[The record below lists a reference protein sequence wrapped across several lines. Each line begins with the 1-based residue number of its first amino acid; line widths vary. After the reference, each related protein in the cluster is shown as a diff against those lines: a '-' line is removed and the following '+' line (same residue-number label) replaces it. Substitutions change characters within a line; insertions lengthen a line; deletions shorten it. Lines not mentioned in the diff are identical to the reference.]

1 MRARL
6 GTFVRRRWS
15 LLTTAGVILLVTIV
29 ARASDYGDAGSLAES
44 LAEALED
51 EVAVDPAGVVPF
63 GPGGGALGFGAILFR
78 GREVEGPADLF
89 YVEARLG
96 SDGEVLDTRRLRNL
110 TRTSSADEQ
119 TPTLMGEGDR
129 YAVYASRAG
138 ESFDAVTIL
147 DLGGEPDGVTQG
159 WPARARLQNA
169 VTNLQE
175 SGRFAGF
182 GRRRYSLDP
191 ASDALE
197 LSVEG
202 SRVVATLGPGEG
214 DDAPTRLVID
224 PAQLEPIEG
233 AERVRVRPVEKGMPG
248 TITWVVDTVR
258 NLSFVGPE
266 PIAWLEHRV
275 FGVKDALQRAWFGV
289 VGGPD
294 TAAEVADELGLEGV
308 DEEVARRRLELAV
321 TDPDLG
327 WPPAPATPVVRRP
340 AEGEGEWI
348 AVSDDPYVASY
359 PNAPPGFV
367 TTYLQVDPDRPF
379 TRVYIVAWD
388 PRQVQLRVMT
398 GTREPE
404 SATGETGPGRIPRD
418 PETLERVVAGFNG
431 GFQSLHGEFG
441 MRSEGRDY
449 LPPKPWA
456 ATVAV
461 YQDGHVAMG
470 SWVDPPEGVRHYEER
485 WALQQI
491 PDDMVEFRQ
500 NLTSVVEGDE
510 WNPWRRWYWGAAPQ
524 GDDEQVYID
533 RSGICLTEE
542 GFMAY
547 FWGKSMGAEELGKA
561 MLAVRCIRGM
571 HLDMNQRHTG
581 FEFYDVFREG
591 ERPALDTPPR
601 GGREFQVPV
610 GGARGWIARG
620 RLLARTMSP
629 MRFPRYIRRD
639 GRDFFYLTL
648 KPTLPGP
655 ALAGGIAFDTS
666 GLPHA
671 GWPHAF
677 ARASMGEGDARTWL
691 VRIDPGRAVPAPVA
705 RDDQERA
712 LGYLAGARAMTSGP
726 LALFS
731 GLETVGRRWGVGRP
745 PEGAAVVLR
754 GEAPGP
760 NDGAAIGVDRDGFLL
775 YVEGPPGSLEGALS
789 AAGIEDAIGLPEG
802 VRLAFSVEEQTVAPD
817 SYERPLAPHEAIALL
832 AEERPAAEVLF
843 PNVEPRPYMH
853 WYRMQDTRV
862 RYFKDGDGPPRFTAP
877 DAGVPGE

>member
-1 MRARL
+1 VRARL

-15 LLTTAGVILLVTIV
+15 LLATAGVVLLVTLI
-29 ARASDYGDAGSLAES
+29 ARASDYGDEGSLAAS
-44 LAEALED
+44 LAQALEG

-63 GPGGGALGFGAILFR
+63 GPEGGALGFGSILFR

-89 YVEARLG
+89 FVEARLG
-96 SDGEVLDTRRLRNL
+96 DDGEVLDTRRLRNL

-119 TPTLMGEGDR
+119 TPLLVGEGDR

-138 ESFDAVTIL
+138 ETFDAITVL
-147 DLGGEPDGVTQG
+147 DLGGEPAAVTTG
-159 WPARARLQNA
+159 WPARARFQNA

-175 SGRFAGF
+175 SGRFEGF

-191 ASDALE
+191 ASESLD

-202 SRVVATLGPGEG
+202 EQVVASLGPSEG
-214 DDAPTRLVID
+214 DGATRLVID
-224 PAQLEPIEG
+224 ASQLEPLEG
-233 AERVRVRPVEKGMPG
+233 AERVRVRALEKGMPG
-248 TITWVVDTVR
+248 TITWVVDSVR

-275 FGVKDALQRAWFGV
+275 FGVKDALQRAWFAM

-308 DEEVARRRLELAV
+308 DEAVARRRLELAV
-321 TDPDLG
+321 TDPELG
-327 WPPAPATPVVRRP
+327 WPPAPATPVVRNP

-359 PNAPPGFV
+359 PGAPPGFV
-367 TTYLQVDPDRPF
+367 TTYLQVDPARPF

-404 SATGETGPGRIPRD
+404 SATGETGPGRVPRD

-461 YQDGHVAMG
+461 YRDGRVAMG
-470 SWVDPPEGVRHYEER
+470 SWIDPPEGVRRYEER

-491 PDDMVEFRQ
+491 PEDMVEFRQ
-500 NLTSVVEGDE
+500 NLTSVVEDEE

-533 RSGICLTEE
+533 RSGLCLTEE

-561 MLAVRCIRGM
+561 MLAVRCVRGM

-581 FEFYDVFREG
+581 FEFYDVFRQG
-591 ERPALDTPPR
+591 ARPPLAEPPR

-610 GGARGWIARG
+610 EGARGWVARG

-655 ALAGGIAFDTS
+655 PLEGEVPFDTS

-677 ARASMGEGDARTWL
+677 ARASLGEGDGRRWL
-691 VRIDPGRAVPAPVA
+691 VRIDPARAVPAPLA

-726 LALFS
+726 IALWS
-731 GLETVGRRWGVGRP
+731 SQETVGRRWGLGPP
-745 PEGAAVVLR
+745 PEDSTVVLR
-754 GEAPGP
+754 GAAVASA
-760 NDGAAIGVDRDGFLL
+760 DGAALAVDDDGFLL
-775 YVEGPPGSLEGALS
+775 YVEGPPGTLEGAL
-789 AAGIEDAIGLPEG
+789 ATAGVEEAIGLPAG
-802 VRLAFSVEEQTVAPD
+802 VRLAFSVDEQTVAPD
-817 SYERPLAPHEAIALL
+817 SYERPVAPHEAIALL
-832 AEERPAAEVLF
+832 AEEQPAAEVLF
-843 PNVEPRPYMH
+843 PDVEPRPYMH

-862 RYFKDGDGPPRFTAP
+862 RYFKDDEGPPRFTAP
-877 DAGVPGE
+877 DAGVPVE